1 MARADSAV
9 GHDVRVQISARA
21 DYAVRAMLEL
31 AASDNVVTAAALAD
45 GQGLPHKFLE
55 AILSDLRRAGLVRSQ
70 RGADGGYR
78 LTAPAD
84 QIAIGDVIRAVD
96 GPLAGVRG
104 MRPEE
109 ARYDGVAEHLQTVWV
124 ATRSAIRSVLDET
137 TLAHVV
143 SGDLPE
149 HVRRLVDAPEAWQ
162 PR

>member
-1 MARADSAV
+1 
-9 GHDVRVQISARA
+9 
-21 DYAVRAMLEL
+21 MLAL
-31 AASDNVVTAAALAD
+31 AAAGDTVSAQALAD
-45 GQGLPHKFLE
+45 AQGLPHKFLE
-55 AILSDLRRAGLVRSQ
+55 AILGDLRRAGLVRSH
-70 RGADGGYR
+70 RGAVGGYR

-84 QIAIGDVIRAVD
+84 EISLGDIIRAVD

-124 ATRSAIRSVLDET
+124 ATRAAVRGVLDEA
-137 TLAHVV
+137 TLAAVV

-149 HVRRLVDAPEAWQ
+149 HIRRLASSPGAWE